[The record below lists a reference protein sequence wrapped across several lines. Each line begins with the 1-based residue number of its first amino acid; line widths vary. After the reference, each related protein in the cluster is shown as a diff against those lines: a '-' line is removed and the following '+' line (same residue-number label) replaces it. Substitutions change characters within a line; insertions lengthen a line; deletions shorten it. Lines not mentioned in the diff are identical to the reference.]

1 MRKKIEDVAKEY
13 IELKDEESLLKD
25 KLSPVSSF
33 LKKEM
38 EKMFKENKDTIDTGI
53 GIVKLTY
60 RKNKAKYDEEG
71 LIQYLKEKRI
81 RGVVKKKEYV
91 DFDVL
96 ESLLYNDKVDP
107 EEIAKFKKQTTT
119 PVLNIK
125 RKKGE

>member
-1 MRKKIEDVAKEY
+1 MKKKIEDVAKEY

-71 LIQYLKEKRI
+71 LIKYLKEKRI